1 MSALVEQI
9 LPRQPFWPL
18 MVATN
23 ALQAITAKL
32 GQLSRLHVHFF
43 LTELLLVALWNL
55 MILLAAFCALVDLSA
70 MRVVSP
76 PLRANKSFAMQGSG
90 VPIPSLPTPAILVTS
105 ASKTLKYK
113 LYARM
118 DTSSLTLSSPTAS
131 SVLKASTARR
141 VQPLTRPLLALK
153 DNTAIR
159 RRSHRRTVDQKS
171 TCPSKVRV
179 RKLTVF
185 HV

>member
-1 MSALVEQI
+1 
-9 LPRQPFWPL
+9 
-18 MVATN
+18 
-23 ALQAITAKL
+23 
-32 GQLSRLHVHFF
+32 
-43 LTELLLVALWNL
+43 
-55 MILLAAFCALVDLSA
+55 MILLAALCALVDLSA

-105 ASKTLKYK
+105 ASRTLKYK

-131 SVLKASTARR
+131 SVLKASTARI
-141 VQPLTRPLLALK
+141 VPMPLMRPSPALK
-153 DNTAIR
+153 DNIAIR
-159 RRSHRRTVDQKS
+159 RRSHRRTVLPLI